1 MASAL
6 CRSLFRSARI
16 ARSLPKLA
24 SKRTDCQNSHL
35 FNINTNI
42 SVNSTAS
49 RSWLFRKSYPLQYNI
64 HSRNFS
70 TFFGPREEQKTGSC
84 CHAKHDSASPQQTAH
99 KSISNINKHHVEHI
113 HEHKPPSATD
123 LSFWKDNAVWRRA
136 SSNTL
141 RCLIGCSI
149 GDFSAMF
156 YLQTHHTG
164 LPFLAMM
171 TIPMASG
178 IATSLGFETL
188 VLRIKGTVQI

>member
-1 MASAL
+1 MK
-6 CRSLFRSARI
+6 I
-16 ARSLPKLA
+16 HNIQYYLPIPRL
-24 SKRTDCQNSHL
+24 R
-35 FNINTNI
+35 
-42 SVNSTAS
+42 
-49 RSWLFRKSYPLQYNI
+49 LFRKSYPLQYNI

-70 TFFGPREEQKTGSC
+70 TFFGPREEQKAGSC

-123 LSFWKDNAVWRRA
+123 LSFWKDNAVRSHPLHFYNDSNTINQVWRRA

-188 VLRIKGTVQI
+188 VLRIKGTVQTSFATGSGSDTFLI